1 VFLPGAPAEATGGER
16 GTREQHDVS
25 IDRRFLLF
33 ALISGALLIS
43 SLQGSMVSVALPD
56 MIEDLHAP
64 LRWVGWVMTVY
75 TLAQAVSMPIVGKLS
90 DELGRRTVFVGGV
103 VLFGVASPGAALA
116 PNVYVLIVMRGIQ
129 GLAGGSLLPSA
140 YGVVGDVF
148 LEDRARAIGMIS
160 SVFPIGS
167 IIGPLA
173 GGVIVDQFGWRW
185 TFAIA
190 VLPVLLIVALA
201 YRWMPAAKTRDT
213 KPLDMPGVLSLSVG
227 VLAIVYALTE
237 LSQRQVAP
245 NMLVV
250 AVFLAIG
257 LVAAVAFV
265 RREATAADPLVEMR
279 LLKQKE
285 FAYVNALNFLY
296 GAGIFGLFT
305 FIPLY
310 AESAY
315 GFSSSAAGALITPRA
330 VMMIIA
336 SSLAAYFLP
345 RTGYRRPIIVGLVM
359 MSVSTVVLS
368 LGLHDPVLLGLRVP
382 SAIYLAT
389 IVGVSGLAFGIA
401 GPAANNAAIELAP
414 DRIAAITG
422 LRGMFRSLGGTLGT
436 AMIILVASRAESEGA
451 GLEQAFVGI
460 AVVNLLAV
468 AFVFGTPDRVGDR
481 SQTAGGGA
489 AVVRREPAR

>member
-1 VFLPGAPAEATGGER
+1 M
-16 GTREQHDVS
+16 S

-56 MIEDLHAP
+56 MIDDLHAP

-75 TLAQAVSMPIVGKLS
+75 SLAQAVSMPIVGKLS

-103 VLFGVASPGAALA
+103 VLFGVSSLAAAVA

-148 LEDRARAIGMIS
+148 KQDRARAIGMIS

-173 GGVIVDQFGWRW
+173 GGVIVDHFGWRW
-185 TFAIA
+185 TFLIA
-190 VLPVLLIVALA
+190 VPPVIAIVLLAF
-201 YRWMPAAKTRDT
+201 RWMPAAATRDA
-213 KPLDMPGVLSLSVG
+213 KPIDMPGVVSLSIG
-227 VLAIVYALTE
+227 VLAFVYALTE
-237 LSQRQVAP
+237 LSQRTVAP

-250 AVFLAIG
+250 AVFLVIG
-257 LVAAVAFV
+257 IVATVTFV

-279 LLKQKE
+279 LLRQKE

-315 GFSSSAAGALITPRA
+315 GMSSSAAGALITPRA
-330 VMMIIA
+330 LVMIFA
-336 SSLAAYFLP
+336 SSAAAYLLP
-345 RTGYRRPIIVGLVM
+345 RTGYRKPIIVGLVM
-359 MSVSTVVLS
+359 MAASTILLS
-368 LGLHDPVLLGLRVP
+368 LGLHDPVVLGVRIP

-389 IVGVSGLAFGIA
+389 IVAFGGLAFGIA

-436 AMIILVASRAESEGA
+436 AIIILVASRAETEGA
-451 GLEQAFVGI
+451 GLEQAFIGI
-460 AVVNLLAV
+460 AVVNLVSVL
-468 AFVFGTPDRVGDR
+468 FVFGTPDRVGDR
-481 SQTAGGGA
+481 SQTAPGA
-489 AVVRREPAR
+489 RSAPRADAAG

>member
-1 VFLPGAPAEATGGER
+1 MK
-16 GTREQHDVS
+16 S
-25 IDRRFLLF
+25 DRRFLLF

-43 SLQGSMVSVALPD
+43 SLQGSMISVALPD

-64 LRWVGWVMTVY
+64 LRWVGWVMTIY
-75 TLAQAVSMPIVGKLS
+75 SLAQAVSMPIVGKLS

-103 VLFGVASPGAALA
+103 MLFGVSSLAAAVA
-116 PNVYVLIVMRGIQ
+116 PNVYVLILMRGIQ

-148 LEDRARAIGMIS
+148 KEDRARAIGMIS

-167 IIGPLA
+167 IVGPLA
-173 GGVIVDQFGWRW
+173 GGVIVDHFGWRW
-185 TFAIA
+185 TFLIA
-190 VLPVLLIVALA
+190 VPPVIAIVLLAF
-201 YRWMPAAKTRDT
+201 RWMPAAVTREA
-213 KPLDMPGVLSLSVG
+213 KALDMPGVLSLSIG
-227 VLAIVYALTE
+227 VLAFVYALTE
-237 LSQRQVAP
+237 LSQRTVQP
-245 NMLVV
+245 NMLIVALFLLVGCVSTVV
-250 AVFLAIG
+250 
-257 LVAAVAFV
+257 FV

-310 AESAY
+310 AQSAY
-315 GFSSSAAGALITPRA
+315 GFSSSTAGALVTPRA
-330 VMMIIA
+330 LMMIVA
-336 SSLAAYFLP
+336 SSAAAYLLP
-345 RTGYRRPIIVGLVM
+345 RTGYRKPIIIGLVM
-359 MSVSTVVLS
+359 MSASTMLLS
-368 LGLHDPVLLGLRVP
+368 FGLHDPVLFGLRIP
-382 SAIYLAT
+382 SAAYLAA
-389 IVGVSGLAFGIA
+389 IVAISGLAFGIA

-460 AVVNLLAV
+460 AIVNLVAV
-468 AFVFGTPDRVGDR
+468 LFVFGTPDRVGDR
-481 SQTAGGGA
+481 SQTAAGA
-489 AVVRREPAR
+489 APLRQPDPAR